1 MDTQLDQADQ
11 GKHSA
16 SDTYP
21 EWLYHYATK
30 IESGVAGL
38 ANVTNTD
45 IKSFH
50 ERGYLVI
57 ENAFNPEE
65 TRAGL
70 QGLVD
75 LIDGKNPD
83 FKGVQIEKG
92 AQAKLELL
100 TSDERQNAVRKLFYY
115 VEFDQRLKALAF
127 HPDLLKVLS
136 RIIAEDD
143 LNMFQDMALIKPP
156 LIGREKPWHQDMAY
170 FDLPLEATVVG
181 VWIALDEATPENGC
195 MMIIPGSHKQ
205 GAVIHFKK
213 RDWQI
218 CDTDVFNDSAVAV
231 PLKPGSILLFH
242 GLIHHG
248 TPANLSEY
256 KRRALQFHYCGASV
270 KNTAEEAR
278 LNTFGSEG
286 KDVSC

>member
-1 MDTQLDQADQ
+1 MKTQPDQTDH
-11 GKHSA
+11 GNRST
-16 SDTYP
+16 SETYP
-21 EWLYHYATK
+21 DWLYNYAATA
-30 IESGVAGL
+30 ESGVAGL

-45 IKSFH
+45 ISSFH

-57 ENAFNPEE
+57 ENAFNLEE

-70 QGLVD
+70 QGLID

-83 FKGVQIEKG
+83 FKGVQVEEG
-92 AQAKLELL
+92 VQAKLELL
-100 TSDERQNAVRKLFYY
+100 TSDERQNAIRKLFYY

-136 RIIAEDD
+136 RIIAEDA

-181 VWIALDEATPENGC
+181 VWIALDETTPENGC
-195 MMIIPGSHKQ
+195 MMVIPGSHKQ

-218 CDTDVFNDSAVAV
+218 CDTQVFNDGAVAV

-248 TPANLSEY
+248 TPANLSEH

-270 KNTAEEAR
+270 KNTAREAR